1 MSRASSLYWLQKLD
15 LKLESSRERVTE
27 ILTILEDDQEII
39 RCREILEKTEVQLK
53 EARAVNSRAERAVS
67 SQRAKIEQTEKTLYG
82 GSIRNPKELQD
93 RQQEA
98 ESLKRHLSTLEDRL
112 LEAMIQLDEAQQ
124 EWDAASE
131 TLARAEDILKAQ
143 HKDLNQEH
151 EELLASINR
160 MDAERE
166 AALANVDQQ
175 DLALYEGLKKRFGG
189 IAITIVQGGNCAACG
204 LGLAHSVQ
212 QSVRS
217 GNDLIRCD
225 QCSRILYA
233 G

>member
-1 MSRASSLYWLQKLD
+1 MSRTSSLYWLQVLD
-15 LKLESSRERVTE
+15 LKLASSRERVTE
-27 ILTILEDDQEII
+27 ILAILEDDQEII
-39 RCREILEKTEVQLK
+39 RCREILEKTEVKLK
-53 EARAVNSRAERAVS
+53 DARAANSRAERAVA

-82 GSIRNPKELQD
+82 GTIRNPKELQD

-98 ESLKRHLSTLEDRL
+98 ESLKRYLSTLEDRL

-124 EWDAASE
+124 VWDAASE
-131 TLARAEDILKAQ
+131 NLARAEDIRIAQ
-143 HKDLNQEH
+143 HKDLNQER

-166 AALANVDQQ
+166 AALENVDQK
-175 DLALYEGLKKRFGG
+175 DLALYEDLKRRFGDV
-189 IAITIVQGGNCAACG
+189 AITIVQGGNCAACG

-212 QSVRS
+212 QSIRS

-225 QCSRILYA
+225 QCGRILYA

>member
-1 MSRASSLYWLQKLD
+1 MSRTSSLYWLQVLD

-27 ILTILEDDQEII
+27 ILAILEDDQEII
-39 RCREILEKTEVQLK
+39 RCREILEETEVKLK
-53 EARAVNSRAERAVS
+53 DARAVNSKAERAVS

-82 GSIRNPKELQD
+82 GTIRNPKELQD

-98 ESLKRHLSTLEDRL
+98 ESLKRYLSTLEDRL
-112 LEAMIQLDEAQQ
+112 IEAMIQLDEAQQ
-124 EWDAASE
+124 VWDAANE
-131 TLARAEDILKAQ
+131 DLARTEDIRIAQ
-143 HKDLNQEH
+143 HKDLNQER

-166 AALANVDQQ
+166 AALENVDPK
-175 DLALYEGLKKRFGG
+175 DLAIYEDLKKRFGG
-189 IAITIVQGGNCAACG
+189 VAITIVQGGNCAACG

-212 QSVRS
+212 QSIRS

>member
-1 MSRASSLYWLQKLD
+1 MSRASSLYWLQVLD
-15 LKLESSRERVTE
+15 LKLESSRERATE
-27 ILTILEDDQEII
+27 ILAILEDDQEII
-39 RCREILEKTEVQLK
+39 RFREILEKTEVKLK
-53 EARAVNSRAERAVS
+53 DARAANSRAERAVS

-82 GSIRNPKELQD
+82 GTIRNPKELQD
-93 RQQEA
+93 RQQEV
-98 ESLKRHLSTLEDRL
+98 ESLKRYLSTLEDRL

-124 EWDAASE
+124 IWDAASE
-131 TLARAEDILKAQ
+131 NLARVEDIRIAQ
-143 HKDLNQEH
+143 HNDLNQER

-166 AALANVDQQ
+166 AALENVEQK
-175 DLALYEGLKKRFGG
+175 DLVLYEGLKKRFGG
-189 IAITIVQGGNCAACG
+189 VAITIVQGGNCAACG

-212 QSVRS
+212 QSIRS

-225 QCSRILYA
+225 QCGRILYA

>member
-1 MSRASSLYWLQKLD
+1 MSRTSSLYWLQVLD

-27 ILTILEDDQEII
+27 ILAILEDDQEII
-39 RCREILEKTEVQLK
+39 RCREILEETEVKLK
-53 EARAVNSRAERAVS
+53 DARAVNSKAERAVS

-82 GSIRNPKELQD
+82 GTIRNPKELQD

-98 ESLKRHLSTLEDRL
+98 ESLKRYLSTLEDRL
-112 LEAMIQLDEAQQ
+112 IEAMIQLDEAQQ
-124 EWDAASE
+124 VWDAANE
-131 TLARAEDILKAQ
+131 DLARTEDIRIAQ
-143 HKDLNQEH
+143 HKDLNQER

-166 AALANVDQQ
+166 AALENVDPK
-175 DLALYEGLKKRFGG
+175 DLALYEDLKKRFGG
-189 IAITIVQGGNCAACG
+189 VAITIVQGGNCAACG

-212 QSVRS
+212 QSIRS

-225 QCSRILYA
+225 QCSRILYS